1 MNISRIGRYYY
12 LRLIRL
18 KGTPHALALGAA
30 LGVYVGITPTIPFH
44 TILIFILTIATRS
57 SFLAGLI
64 TSWLICNPITYLPL
78 YYFSTKIG
86 NFVTPYE
93 LNWKSIKELL
103 DVLLSDVTLH
113 ERLMAFM
120 AMGMESVVVLV
131 VGGCI
136 LALPFAVACYYC
148 SYFLFVKIREKRIQ
162 KHILH

>member
-1 MNISRIGRYYY
+1 MNISRTGRYYY

-18 KGTPHALALGAA
+18 KGTPHSLALGAA
-30 LGVYVGITPTIPFH
+30 LGVFIGITPTMPFH
-44 TILIFILTIATRS
+44 TILIFMLTIVTRS

-86 NFVTPYE
+86 NLVTPYE
-93 LNWKSIKELL
+93 LNWQSIKELL
-103 DVLLSDVTLH
+103 DVLLSDVTLN

-120 AMGMESVVVLV
+120 AMGFESVIVLV

-136 LALPFAVACYYC
+136 LALPFAVACYYS
-148 SYFLFVKIREKRIQ
+148 SYFLFVKIRQKRIQ
-162 KHILH
+162 KQILH